1 MDFNEPMNCMNHS
14 NNNHETET
22 KIIPVRYLLN
32 DDSQMQKTEIQIN
45 KNILLY
51 DEIKFYFFDS
61 LKKELLKIDKDNKD
75 GDTITINEKE
85 LLKIDKDNEDG
96 DTITINDSE
105 LNFENISFDYIRYS
119 IDNKWLLLEKNEFI
133 DLDDE
138 DNTEIKLMIKIKIIS
153 QEKLNLNN
161 LHNIRTKEINELNEK
176 INNLLNNK
184 LNLQNNKICSNTNLD
199 LVTYEWR

>member
-32 DDSQMQKTEIQIN
+32 DDSQMQKTEIQLN

-61 LKKELLKIDKDNKD
+61 LKKELLKIDKDN
-75 GDTITINEKE
+75 
-85 LLKIDKDNEDG
+85 EDG
-96 DTITINDSE
+96 DTIKINDSE

-119 IDNKWLLLEKNEFI
+119 IDNKWLLLEKNRF
-133 DLDDE
+133 
-138 DNTEIKLMIKIKIIS
+138 
-153 QEKLNLNN
+153 
-161 LHNIRTKEINELNEK
+161 R
-176 INNLLNNK
+176 
-184 LNLQNNKICSNTNLD
+184 
-199 LVTYEWR
+199 

>member
-1 MDFNEPMNCMNHS
+1 MDFNEPMNRTNHA
-14 NNNHETET
+14 NNNHENET
-22 KIIPVRYLLN
+22 KEITVLYLLN
-32 DDSQMQKTEIQIN
+32 DDSQIKETYIQIQLD

-51 DEIKFYFFDS
+51 DEIKKYFFDS
-61 LKKELLKIDKDNKD
+61 FKKELLKIGKDNKD
-75 GDTITINEKE
+75 GDTITINDEYF
-85 LLKIDKDNEDG
+85 
-96 DTITINDSE
+96 SPE

-161 LHNIRTKEINELNEK
+161 LHNIRTKK
-176 INNLLNNK
+176 
-184 LNLQNNKICSNTNLD
+184 
-199 LVTYEWR
+199 